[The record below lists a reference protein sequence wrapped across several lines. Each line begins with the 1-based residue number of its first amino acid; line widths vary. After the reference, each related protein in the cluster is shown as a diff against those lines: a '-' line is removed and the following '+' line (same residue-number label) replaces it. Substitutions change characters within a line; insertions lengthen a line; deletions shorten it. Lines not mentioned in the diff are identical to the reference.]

1 MMGEQYNAR
10 MKLTGMFALLAEKL
24 SCTRCTVAGLVFL
37 ILTILLAAC
46 SPRGPISFTR
56 GVEQFEAGKYTESL
70 EQFRTATGELAT
82 NAVAWHYLGL
92 AAQHAGQPAE
102 AERAYAR
109 ALSLDRDLVESR
121 YNLGCLL
128 LSQNRADEAKA
139 HFMTYHLRRPND
151 LAGCLKLGSAQLRAR
166 EALAAEK
173 SFGIALRVAPTNA
186 EALNGLGLA
195 RLQRG
200 RSSEAVQFF
209 SMAIRHSPGYPPA
222 LLNLAVVRQL
232 HLGDKSGALQAYQEY
247 LRVSPN
253 AHNAVA
259 VGVVVRQLQQEQAG
273 PARPPQQGATSPVQE
288 VPATASTTVAPPP
301 RTMSSNP
308 VAAQASPGAAAAN
321 GKSPAAQSRTPDR
334 EVIAGS
340 RPAQIAARIPPTAN
354 PPAETVKLPE
364 EPAIKPARDVAP
376 ATAQK
381 QSEAPR
387 VVADPPPLQK
397 KRGFLQSINPLNLFT
412 GDAKPEGKT
421 KTAETSETEP
431 GASAGAA
438 GQEELGEASR
448 KWPKYTYR
456 KPVVPPGRNRAN
468 AERVFAEGVKA
479 HSANRLEESIQA
491 YRKATQLDPSY
502 FEAHYNLG
510 LAQAALGQLAGAL
523 ASYEHALAV
532 EPQSLDARYNFALT
546 LRQANYIPDAV
557 TEFKRVLKAYPN
569 EARANLAL
577 GNLYSQQLGEPA
589 LARPHYVK
597 VLQVEPRHPQASAI
611 RYWLAA
617 NPK

>member
-1 MMGEQYNAR
+1 MGKQYNAR
-10 MKLTGMFALLAEKL
+10 LKLTAMSAPAEKL
-24 SCTRCTVAGLVFL
+24 SGIRGTVAGLGFL
-37 ILTILLAAC
+37 ILTLLLAGC
-46 SPRGPISFTR
+46 SPRGPLSFTR
-56 GVEQFEAGKYTESL
+56 GVEQFEAGKYTEAL

-92 AAQHAGQPAE
+92 TAQHAGQPAE

-195 RLQRG
+195 RLQRV

-253 AHNAVA
+253 AHNAAA
-259 VGVVVRQLQQEQAG
+259 VGAVVRQLQQEQAG
-273 PARPPQQGATSPVQE
+273 LARSPQQGAASPVQE
-288 VPATASTTVAPPP
+288 APATASTPVTPPP
-301 RTMSSNP
+301 RTTSSNP
-308 VAAQASPGAAAAN
+308 VAAQASPGAN
-321 GKSPAAQSRTPDR
+321 GKSPPAQSRTPDR

-340 RPAQIAARIPPTAN
+340 RPAQTAARIPPTAN

-364 EPAIKPARDVAP
+364 EPAIQPARDVAP
-376 ATAQK
+376 ATAQR
-381 QSEAPR
+381 QAEAPR
-387 VVADPPPLQK
+387 VVADPPPQQK

-456 KPVVPPGRNRAN
+456 KPVLPPGRNRVN

-479 HSANRLEESIQA
+479 QSANRLEESIQA

-523 ASYEHALAV
+523 ASYENALAV